1 MTKADTHKLYVN
13 LSASQTRKRLKG
25 HGFGVRRVEAVGRN
39 QSVIFHTAT
48 GAHLRAIESLL
59 ADVMSSALQ
68 EEEENIKLRAGP

>member
-1 MTKADTHKLYVN
+1 MTKADTHKLHVN

-25 HGFGVRRVEAVGRN
+25 HGFGVRRVEAAGRH

-48 GAHLRAIESLL
+48 GAHLRALESLL

-68 EEEENIKLRAGP
+68 EEEEKIKLRAGP